1 MKKLLILLLLII
13 LGVAAFLFMSKPD
26 LSQTSW
32 NVTSKDSANNTGDKL
47 EKLTFSGPF
56 AAVSDPLIRIMESGA
71 LDDIAKEVTFK
82 TWTNPDQMRAL
93 ALKGDVDFIATPTN
107 VAANLYNR
115 GADIRLLNV
124 SIWGVLWMVSRDDTL
139 KTIADFKGK
148 EIAMPFREDM
158 PDILFAKLA
167 EESGLDAK
175 KDFKIRYVANPL
187 DAMQLLITRR
197 VDHALLAEPAV
208 SMALRKTKSFP
219 VKVIAPDLFRSADI
233 QEEWGRLLK
242 RETRI
247 PQAGMAV
254 INKKLSKHVIQRFT
268 EEYKKATQWCL
279 ENPDEA
285 GKIVANRI
293 EMLTPEAVSDSIK
306 VSQFK
311 DVSAVEAR
319 EELEYFYNILHR
331 KTPALIGG
339 KLPDDGFYYQ
349 P

>member
-1 MKKLLILLLLII
+1 MNRIIISLLVGLLFTNITF
-13 LGVAAFLFMSKPD
+13 A
-26 LSQTSW
+26 T
-32 NVTSKDSANNTGDKL
+32 NKL
-47 EKLTFSGPF
+47 EKITLAGPF
-56 AAVSDPLIRIMESGA
+56 AAVSDPLIRMVNIGA
-71 LDDIAKEVTFK
+71 LDDVADKVEFVIWK
-82 TWTNPDQMRAL
+82 NPDQMRAL

-124 SIWGVLWMVSRDDTL
+124 SIWGVLWMVSRDDSL

-148 EIAMPFREDM
+148 EIAMPFRADM
-158 PDILFAKLA
+158 PDIIFSQLA
-167 EESGLDAK
+167 EESGLDPK
-175 KDFKIRYVANPL
+175 KDFKIRYVSNPL
-187 DAMQLLITRR
+187 DAMQLLIMRR

-208 SMALRKTKSFP
+208 SMALRKTQSFP
-219 VKVIAPDLFRSADI
+219 MKMIAPDLFRSTDL
-233 QEEWGRLLK
+233 QEEWGKLLK
-242 RETRI
+242 RKARI

-254 INKKLSKHVIQRFT
+254 INKKLDRHVIQRFT

-285 GKIVANRI
+285 GKIVADRI
-293 EMLTPEAVSDSIK
+293 DIIK

-311 DVSAVEAR
+311 DISAQKAR
-319 EELEYFYNILHR
+319 QELEYFFKILQS

-349 P
+349 

>member
-1 MKKLLILLLLII
+1 MKNMVASLLLWL
-13 LGVAAFLFMSKPD
+13 LFC
-26 LSQTSW
+26 
-32 NVTSKDSANNTGDKL
+32 NTAYAVEKL
-47 EKLTFSGPF
+47 EKLTLAGPF
-56 AAVSDPLIRIMESGA
+56 AAVSDPLIRMVKSGA
-71 LDDIAKEVTFK
+71 LNDVAKEVEFVVWK
-82 TWTNPDQMRAL
+82 NPDQMRAL

-124 SIWGVLWMVSRDDTL
+124 SIWGVLWMVSRDDSL

-148 EIAMPFREDM
+148 EIAMPFRADM
-158 PDILFAKLA
+158 PDIIFSKLA
-167 EESGLDAK
+167 EASGLDPK
-175 KDFKIRYVANPL
+175 KDFKLRYVANPL
-187 DAMQLLITRR
+187 DAMQLLIMRR

-208 SMALRKTKSFP
+208 SMALRKTQAFP
-219 VKVIAPDLFRSADI
+219 MKIIAPDLFRSADL
-233 QEEWGRLLK
+233 QEEWGKLLK
-242 RETRI
+242 REARI

-254 INKKLSKHVIQRFT
+254 INKDLDKQVIQRFA

-285 GKIVANRI
+285 GKIVAEKI
-293 EMLTPEAVSDSIK
+293 ELLTPEAVSDSIK
-306 VSQFK
+306 VSQFN
-311 DVSAVEAR
+311 DVSAQNAR
-319 EELEYFYNILHR
+319 KNLEYFFTVLHS

>member
-1 MKKLLILLLLII
+1 MKKLLISLFTLL
-13 LGVAAFLFMSKPD
+13 M
-26 LSQTSW
+26 LSSTCY
-32 NVTSKDSANNTGDKL
+32 AEDKL
-47 EKLTFSGPF
+47 EKITLAGPF
-56 AAVSDPLIRIMESGA
+56 AAVSDPLIRMMDIGA
-71 LDDIAKEVTFK
+71 LNDIAKKTEFK
-82 TWTNPDQMRAL
+82 IWKNPDQMRAL

-124 SIWGVLWMVSRDDTL
+124 SIWGVLWMVSRDNNL
-139 KTIADFKGK
+139 KTIADYKGK
-148 EIAMPFREDM
+148 EIAMPFRADM
-158 PDILFAKLA
+158 PDIIFAKLA
-167 EESGLDAK
+167 EESGLDPK
-175 KDFKIRYVANPL
+175 KDFKFRYVSNPL
-187 DAMQLLITRR
+187 DAMQLLIMRR

-219 VKVIAPDLFRSADI
+219 MKIIAPDLYRSTDL
-233 QEEWGRLLK
+233 QEEWGKLLK

-285 GKIVANRI
+285 GKIVAKRI
-293 EMLTPEAVSDSIK
+293 TLLTPEAVSDSIK

-311 DVSAVEAR
+311 DVSAKDAR
-319 EELEYFYNILHR
+319 AELEYFFNILHS

-349 P
+349 

>member
-1 MKKLLILLLLII
+1 MKNLFISLLALFFISSAT
-13 LGVAAFLFMSKPD
+13 AAEE
-26 LSQTSW
+26 
-32 NVTSKDSANNTGDKL
+32 KL
-47 EKLTFSGPF
+47 EKITLAGPF
-56 AAVSDPLIRIMESGA
+56 AAVSDPLIRMVNIGA
-71 LDDIAKEVTFK
+71 LDDIAKKTEFK
-82 TWTNPDQMRAL
+82 IWKNVDQMRAL

-124 SIWGVLWMVSRDDTL
+124 SIWGVLWMVSRDNSL

-148 EIAMPFREDM
+148 EIAMPFRADM

-167 EESGLDAK
+167 EESGLDPK

-187 DAMQLLITRR
+187 DAMQLLIMRR

-219 VKVIAPDLFRSADI
+219 MKLIAPDLYRSTDL

-242 RETRI
+242 REARI

-254 INKKLSKHVIQRFT
+254 INKALDKKVIQRFN

-279 ENPDEA
+279 DNPDEA
-285 GKIVANRI
+285 GKIVADRI
-293 EMLTPEAVSDSIK
+293 DLLTPEAVSDSIK

-311 DVSAVEAR
+311 DVSAKDAR
-319 EELEYFYNILHR
+319 KELEYFYTILHS

-349 P
+349 

>member
-1 MKKLLILLLLII
+1 MKNLFISLFAVFFISSAT
-13 LGVAAFLFMSKPD
+13 AAEE
-26 LSQTSW
+26 
-32 NVTSKDSANNTGDKL
+32 KL
-47 EKLTFSGPF
+47 EKITLAGPF
-56 AAVSDPLIRIMESGA
+56 AAVSDPLIRMVNIGA
-71 LDDIAKEVTFK
+71 LDDMAKKTEFK
-82 TWTNPDQMRAL
+82 IWKNPDQMRAL

-124 SIWGVLWMVSRDDTL
+124 SIWGVLWMVSRDNNL

-148 EIAMPFREDM
+148 EIAMPFRADM
-158 PDILFAKLA
+158 PDIIFAKLA
-167 EESGLDAK
+167 EESGLDPK
-175 KDFKIRYVANPL
+175 KDFKIRYVSNPL
-187 DAMQLLITRR
+187 DAMQLLLMRR

-219 VKVIAPDLFRSADI
+219 MKIIAPDLYRSADL
-233 QEEWGRLLK
+233 QQEWGKLLK

-254 INKKLSKHVIQRFT
+254 INKKLSKQVIQRFV

-285 GKIVANRI
+285 GKIVADRI
-293 EMLTPEAVSDSIK
+293 DLLTPEAVSDSIK

-311 DVSAVEAR
+311 DVSAKDAR
-319 EELEYFYNILHR
+319 KELEYFFNVLHS

-349 P
+349 

>member
-1 MKKLLILLLLII
+1 MKKLLVVLLFLV
-13 LGVAAFLFMSKPD
+13 LGVAAFIFMSKPD
-26 LSQTSW
+26 LSQKTW
-32 NVTSKDSANNTGDKL
+32 KIVSKESASESGNKL

-56 AAVSDPLIRIMESGA
+56 AAVSNPLIRIMESGA

-93 ALKGDVDFIATPTN
+93 ALKGDVDFIATPSN

-124 SIWGVLWMVSRDDTL
+124 SIWGVLWMVSRDNSL

-158 PDILFAKLA
+158 PDIIFAKLA
-167 EESGLDAK
+167 EESGLDPK
-175 KDFKIRYVANPL
+175 KDFKMRYVSNPL

-219 VKVIAPDLFRSADI
+219 VKVITPELFRSADL
-233 QEEWGRLLK
+233 QKEWGKLLK
-242 RETRI
+242 RESRI
-247 PQAGMAV
+247 PQAGIAV

-311 DVSAVEAR
+311 DVSAQDAR
-319 EELEYFYNILHR
+319 KELEYFFNILHA

>member
-1 MKKLLILLLLII
+1 MKVSMKGYMGKTII
-13 LGVAAFLFMSKPD
+13 SLFVMLFIS
-26 LSQTSW
+26 SVSY
-32 NVTSKDSANNTGDKL
+32 AEDKL
-47 EKLTFSGPF
+47 EKITLAGPF
-56 AAVSDPLIRIMESGA
+56 AAVSNPLIRMMDIGA
-71 LDDIAKEVTFK
+71 LDDIAKKMEFK
-82 TWTNPDQMRAL
+82 IWTNPDQMRAL

-124 SIWGVLWMVSRDDTL
+124 SIWGVLWMVSRDNSL

-158 PDILFAKLA
+158 PDIIFSKLA
-167 EESGLDAK
+167 EESGLDPK
-175 KDFKIRYVANPL
+175 KDFKLRYVSNPL
-187 DAMQLLITRR
+187 DAMQLLIMRR

-219 VKVIAPDLFRSADI
+219 MKIIAPDLYRSADL
-233 QEEWGRLLK
+233 QEEWGKLLK
-242 RETRI
+242 REARI

-268 EEYKKATQWCL
+268 EEYKKATQWCID
-279 ENPDEA
+279 NPDEA
-285 GKIVANRI
+285 GKIVAKRI
-293 EMLTPEAVSDSIK
+293 DLLTPEAVSDSIK

-311 DVSAVEAR
+311 DVSAKDAR
-319 EELEYFYNILHR
+319 AELEYFFNILHA

-339 KLPDDGFYYQ
+339 KLPDDGFYY
-349 P
+349 

>member
-1 MKKLLILLLLII
+1 MKKILISLLVSLFTFS
-13 LGVAAFLFMSKPD
+13 VAH
-26 LSQTSW
+26 
-32 NVTSKDSANNTGDKL
+32 GE
-47 EKLTFSGPF
+47 EKLDKITLAGPF
-56 AAVSDPLIRIMESGA
+56 AAVSNPLIRMMDIGA
-71 LDDIAKEVTFK
+71 LNDVAKQMEFK
-82 TWTNPDQMRAL
+82 VWTNPDQMRAL
-93 ALKGDVDFIATPTN
+93 ALKGDVDFIATPSN

-115 GADIRLLNV
+115 GADIRLLNI
-124 SIWGVLWMVSRDDTL
+124 SIWGVLWMVSRDDSL

-148 EIAMPFREDM
+148 EIAMPFRADM
-158 PDILFAKLA
+158 PDIIFAKLA
-167 EESGLDAK
+167 EESGLDPK
-175 KDFKIRYVANPL
+175 KDFKMRYVSNPL
-187 DAMQLLITRR
+187 DAMQLLIMRR

-219 VKVIAPDLFRSADI
+219 MKIVAPDLYRSADL

-242 RETRI
+242 REARI

-254 INKKLSKHVIQRFT
+254 INNKLSKNVIQRFT

-285 GKIVANRI
+285 GKIVAKRI
-293 EMLTPEAVSDSIK
+293 DLLTPEAVSDSIK

-311 DVSAVEAR
+311 DVSAQDAR
-319 EELEYFYNILHR
+319 KELEYFFSILHS